1 MVVAVGPA
9 SREFCGMIRMNATGA
24 FLWNAL
30 AAGTTEDA
38 LVQKMLE
45 HYDRLNEQTARRDL
59 QRFVETLAPA
69 IEET

>member
-1 MVVAVGPA
+1 
-9 SREFCGMIRMNATGA
+9 MIRMNATGA

>member
-30 AAGTTEDA
+30 AAGTTKEA
-38 LVQKMLE
+38 IVQKMLE
-45 HYDRLNEQTARRDL
+45 HYAGLDEQTAHHDL
-59 QRFVETLAPA
+59 QRFLETVAPA